1 MNEGR
6 IRNRRGPKP
15 APPRPRDAAA
25 EDLIDA
31 LFTLDAIDRCDSEH
45 AASRRQLRA
54 QLMREL
60 TRAINHQREANGN
73 EPPTDADKA
82 AIVPALLAVA

>member
-31 LFTLDAIDRCDSEH
+31 LFTLDAIDRCDREH

-54 QLMREL
+54 QLIREL
-60 TRAINHQREANGN
+60 TRAINHQREAAGN
-73 EPPTDADKA
+73 EPLSDADKA
-82 AIVPALLAVA
+82 AVFPALLAVA